1 MAEQTPLS
9 VSLYHEVEALVGDRT
24 PVIRCSKATL
34 VHMSH
39 TLEDMV
45 LRHRIPAMMFT
56 GFQESSYWKQETRR
70 YRELAGIARQIC
82 IFAGNPLPADQDA
95 QAIQVELAKDDPLR
109 QEWFVLILSDDF
121 SALLTGQDLAVTPVD
136 DEASRLF
143 DVILTFDPAVIE
155 QVLRRLDEV
164 LAHYR
169 PDRRDELFAA
179 RKRFPLT
186 ASKPA
191 YITEVVTEML
201 RYEEALNQRLRQARN
216 EQVAV
221 NAELRHE
228 RDFSRKL
235 IESSPAF
242 FTITDLEGR
251 IIMMNPVLQQFLGY
265 DQENFEGQVFW
276 EVFALEDDREI
287 FRERIQT
294 MQQTGQ
300 PVTYEAHLRTADDER
315 VLVEWRASLIRQSD
329 DQPRL
334 VFAMGIDISDRE
346 RAEKL
351 MREEE
356 RLRAAL
362 KQERQLSEL
371 RNQFMST
378 VSHEF
383 RTPLATILTSTE
395 LLERHGERMSSSA
408 RQRRLERIKEQ
419 IEHLNTMVDEI
430 STVIRTSNGYVQF
443 RSTETSL
450 PELIEGLI
458 QDVQLSMRT
467 SHMVDLQTNWTRG
480 SIQADP
486 RLIQH
491 IFTNLLS
498 NAMKYS
504 PGSATVHVQLYDE
517 DDEIVMIVR
526 DEGIGIPP
534 RDQDRLYD
542 SFYRGSN
549 VGARGGTGLGLR
561 IVADCV
567 NLYDG
572 SISYQTGS
580 TGTTFTIRLPI
591 DPPKRA
597 THGNSLSG

>member
-1 MAEQTPLS
+1 MVEQTPLS
-9 VSLYHEVEALVGDRT
+9 VSLYHEVKTLIGDRS

-56 GFQESSYWKQETRR
+56 GFQESSYWKRETRR

-82 IFAGNPLPADQDA
+82 IFAGKPLPADQQA
-95 QAIQVELAKDDPLR
+95 KAIQVQLAKEDPLR
-109 QEWFVLILSDDF
+109 QEWFVLILSEDF
-121 SALLTGQDLAVTPVD
+121 SALLTGQDLAVSPVR

-143 DVILTFDPAVIE
+143 DVILTFEPIVIE
-155 QVLRRLDEV
+155 QVLKRLDEV

-169 PDRRDELFAA
+169 PDRREELFEA
-179 RKRFPLT
+179 RQRFPLT

-201 RYEEALNQRLRQARN
+201 RYEEALNARLRTAHE
-216 EQVAV
+216 EQTII

-228 RDFSRKL
+228 RDFNRTL
-235 IESSPAF
+235 IESSLAF
-242 FTITDLEGR
+242 FIITDLDGR
-251 IIMMNPVLQQFLGY
+251 IVMINPVLRQFLGY
-265 DQENFEGQVFW
+265 EQEHVEGQVFW
-276 EVFALEDDREI
+276 EVFVVEDEQEI
-287 FRERIQT
+287 FRQHIQQ

-300 PVTYEAHLRTADDER
+300 PTTYEAHLRTADGKR
-315 VLVEWRASLIRQSD
+315 LPVEWRANLIRQND
-329 DQPRL
+329 DQPPL
-334 VFAMGIDISDRE
+334 VFAMGIDMSDRE
-346 RAEKL
+346 RAERL

-395 LLERHGERMSSSA
+395 LLERHGERMSSDA
-408 RQRRLERIKEQ
+408 RQRRLERIKAQ
-419 IEHLNTMVDEI
+419 IEHLNMMVDEI
-430 STVIRTSNGYVQF
+430 STVIRTSNGYVQL
-443 RSTETSL
+443 RSTATQL
-450 PELIEGLI
+450 PDLIERLI

-467 SHMVDLQTNWTRG
+467 SHMVDLDTTWTRG

-498 NAMKYS
+498 NAIKYS
-504 PGSATVHVQLYDE
+504 PNDGTIFVQLYDE
-517 DDEIVMIVR
+517 EDDIVLTVR
-526 DEGIGIPP
+526 DEGIGIPVK
-534 RDQDRLYD
+534 DQDRLYD

-572 SISYQTGS
+572 SISYETGR

-591 DPPKRA
+591 VPPENA
-597 THGNSLSG
+597 TPGNSLNE